1 MFYESRRTSPVL
13 ERIHVPLL
21 VCLSLALPWL
31 VTCGRDNPTQSR
43 SQIPTRVVVTPETA
57 DLSSAGQSVRLN
69 AQVTDDS
76 GQQVA
81 DASVTWRSSDSS
93 IATVSDDGVVT
104 AVR

>member
-1 MFYESRRTSPVL
+1 MFYESRRTSTVL
-13 ERIHVPLL
+13 GRIHVPLL

-69 AQVTDDS
+69 AQVT
-76 GQQVA
+76 GRHRPAGRGRFRHLAQQRFV
-81 DASVTWRSSDSS
+81 DR
-93 IATVSDDGVVT
+93 DGE
-104 AVR
+104 R